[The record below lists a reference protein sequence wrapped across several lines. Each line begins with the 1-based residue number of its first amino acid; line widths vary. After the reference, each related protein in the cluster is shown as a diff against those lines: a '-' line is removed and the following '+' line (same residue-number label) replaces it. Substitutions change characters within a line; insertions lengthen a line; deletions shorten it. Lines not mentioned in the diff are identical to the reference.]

1 VTKPLR
7 VGIVGCG
14 GAGRDVAEAI
24 ARVPDL
30 ALTATHDRLEALA
43 AELALPAGAT
53 VHRGLPDL
61 LGDPQVDIVYVGLPH
76 DLLAD
81 VAERAIAAGR
91 HVIVEKPLALRVA
104 DAERLARLADASGRT
119 IAPLFELRFAAAVP
133 VARQMIADGA
143 IGTIRLIR
151 IMTLI
156 DKPAAYWASGPTGR
170 VDDDWRTRP
179 ERAGGGVLLMNTIHL
194 LDLARCVGGVS
205 FVRASGELVQPEAK
219 GGIGVEEAA
228 AGALALSN
236 GGIASVVANARSSG
250 ARGEERIEIDGTEGR
265 LDLPDPYGDGPIRL
279 HVRRQWGGHEAG
291 TWTELGLPHVD
302 SHAAF
307 LGAFAAAVR
316 AGGSPPA
323 TVADAREALAAVLAI
338 YESARTGRVIDI
350 GSNLTSGRA

>member
-1 VTKPLR
+1 VTKPLG

-30 ALTATHDRLEALA
+30 ALTATHDRLESLA
-43 AELALPAGAT
+43 ADLALPAGAT
-53 VHRGLPDL
+53 LHRDLPDL
-61 LGDPQVDIVYVGLPH
+61 LGDPRVDIVYVGLPH

-91 HVIVEKPLALRVA
+91 HVIVEKPLALHLA
-104 DAERLARLADASGRT
+104 DADRLGHLADASGRT

-143 IGTIRLIR
+143 IGPIRVIR
-151 IMTLI
+151 ITTLI

-194 LDLARCVGGVS
+194 LDLARSVGGVS
-205 FVRASGELVQPEAK
+205 FVRASGELVQPETT

-228 AGALALSN
+228 AGVLALSN
-236 GGIASVVANARSSG
+236 GGIASVVANSRSSG
-250 ARGEERIEIDGTEGR
+250 ARDEERIEIDGTEGR
-265 LDLPDPYGDGPIRL
+265 VDLPDPYGNGPIRFHL
-279 HVRRQWGGHEAG
+279 RRPWGGHAAR
-291 TWTELGLPHVD
+291 TRTELSLPHVD

-316 AGGSPPA
+316 TGGPPPA
-323 TVADAREALAAVLAI
+323 TVTDAREALAAVLAM
-338 YESARTGRVIDI
+338 YESARDGRVIEM
-350 GSNLTSGRA
+350 GSDVAFGRA